1 MMEQRP
7 PPGNARERHANHEHA
22 SPMRIGLISDTHGLL
37 RSEALA
43 ALQGSDFIVHAGDI
57 GDASILVQLAAIAPV
72 TAVRGNNDAG
82 AWAARLPDTSELDAG
97 GIHVLVIHDLAT
109 LAVDPKAARID
120 VIVSGHSHQ
129 PSVVQQDDVLFVNPG
144 SAGPRRFRLPVS
156 IGMLTISAGAVEAE
170 LIPLDIAASPGRRR
184 ASRSAADR
192 G

>member
-1 MMEQRP
+1 MEQRA
-7 PPGNARERHANHEHA
+7 PPGNARERHANHGHA
-22 SPMRIGLISDTHGLL
+22 SPVRIGLISDTHGLL

-82 AWAARLPDTSELDAG
+82 AWAACLPDTSKLDAG
-97 GIHVLVIHDLAT
+97 GMLMFVIHDLAA
-109 LAVDPKAARID
+109 LAFDPKAARID

-129 PSVVQQDDVLFVNPG
+129 PRVVRQDDVLFVNPG

-156 IGMLTISAGAVEAE
+156 VGMLTIRAGAVDAE
-170 LIPLDIAASPGRRR
+170 LIALDISAPAGKRP
-184 ASRSAADR
+184 ASRTAADH